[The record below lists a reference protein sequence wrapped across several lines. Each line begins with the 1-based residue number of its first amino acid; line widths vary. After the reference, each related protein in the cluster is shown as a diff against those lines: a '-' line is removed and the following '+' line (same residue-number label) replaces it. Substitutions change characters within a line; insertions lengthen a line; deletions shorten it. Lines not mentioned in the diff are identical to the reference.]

1 MSCHAFFLS
10 KNIACDSSVL
20 AFMANASNSIMKSVV
35 FHFPCLKV
43 SIFHSASAVLDLL
56 LNVVLISLTKSSQS
70 WVPNSSSSSL
80 SFFCAYIPATPPL
93 RWAKIAVILLLVS
106 MTLLLLRNSRISL
119 YQSSNFVWS
128 PSNYPG
134 SGTIFFGISANTFLP
149 ISTAMDAGAVYIS
162 VSVCL
167 LVLFEASSVILRDP
181 NLSDN
186 ASKSFVH
193 LELVLFILC
202 SYVLHAFH
210 SSTDN
215 AVSFRL

>member
-1 MSCHAFFLS
+1 M
-10 KNIACDSSVL
+10 
-20 AFMANASNSIMKSVV
+20 
-35 FHFPCLKV
+35 
-43 SIFHSASAVLDLL
+43 
-56 LNVVLISLTKSSQS
+56 
-70 WVPNSSSSSL
+70 
-80 SFFCAYIPATPPL
+80 
-93 RWAKIAVILLLVS
+93 ILLSVS
-106 MTLLLLRNSRISL
+106 MTLLLLRNSRIPL
-119 YQSSNFVWS
+119 YQSSNFVRS

-134 SGTIFFGISANTFLP
+134 SGTIFFGISTNTFLP
-149 ISTAMDAGAVYIS
+149 ISMAMDAGAVDIS
-162 VSVCL
+162 VSVCS

-215 AVSFRL
+215 AVSFRP